1 MRPAA
6 SSQLVMDFR
15 GPRKSMRWT
24 SEEYT
29 AVSSLLGAEHIGVG
43 ACPVESGFLGALVD
57 HECRHGL
64 LPGERT
70 CCP

>member
-1 MRPAA
+1 
-6 SSQLVMDFR
+6 
-15 GPRKSMRWT
+15 MRWT